1 MKKLYFLTNGLQN
14 FAGTEKVITQL
25 ANELSQKVV
34 IVVPQSNKS
43 AFELSPNQEF
53 VSLNIGEFPEG
64 TMTKKVLHKL
74 KYLIEVNKVIP
85 PNSLVFS
92 FMFDLNLLNII
103 LSTLKANKVIICE
116 HIEYDY
122 HKGVRNILRKFLYK
136 FKNVQLICLTKTDQL
151 KFIKDGINAKVITNF
166 IYRVKSQYDQD
177 SKVIVAIGRLEYQKN
192 FAFLINSFA
201 ISELFKEGWRLIIVG
216 EGSEKAMLD
225 DLILRLNLND
235 SVSIHKFTKNIDE
248 YYKKAAVFCMT
259 SRFEAFPMVLLEAIN
274 NALPV
279 LVTNFPT
286 GAQEILGNKNLQ
298 IVNSWNEVD
307 YAEHLNKLCNDSTL
321 RVKYSGDNKKLAEQ
335 FYFEKIMSQWE
346 ELIS

>member
-1 MKKLYFLTNGLQN
+1 MKKIYFLTNGLQN

-43 AFELSPNQEF
+43 AFELSPHQEF

-64 TMTKKVLHKL
+64 GIIKKIIHKL
-74 KYLIEVNKVIP
+74 NYFIKVNKVIP
-85 PNSLVFS
+85 KNSQVFS
-92 FMFDLNLLNII
+92 FTLDLNLLNIV
-103 LSTLKANKVIICE
+103 LSKIKFGSAIVCE

-122 HKGVRNILRKFLYK
+122 HKGIRNILRRYLYRL
-136 FKNVQLICLTKTDQL
+136 KNVQLICLTKTDQL

-166 IYRVKSQYDQD
+166 IYPVKSQYDQD

-201 ISELFKEGWRLIIVG
+201 ISELFKEGWKLIIVG

-225 DLILRLNLND
+225 ELILRLNLTD

-321 RVKYSGDNKKLAEQ
+321 RIKYSEDNKKLAEQ